1 MKLNIPPEC
10 QTIEYKSN
18 IDVETLKK
26 EIAAISNSIHN
37 SEASNNKC
45 SIYLFITDKG
55 ETIPDYSIKNEDYD
69 KLVELEN
76 WMKTE
81 DIKYS
86 IHEEG
91 DSNKYLVID
100 FFAKLGAIIILNE
113 DKIYTRICSTTTLTD
128 IHTAR
133 ALYTSKDIVLPLKTS
148 TKYNIINFQELEN
161 QVLEFLH
168 INLTIDWMF
177 SHQLVDDTKSK
188 YLTSYGLWL
197 SDLSNRKII
206 INNNEYTGS
215 VFKLYQIFVD
225 TIQPWLNKEPIVD
238 KIHSTRNRNKNIV
251 SATVLREI
259 FFNAIVHS
267 TICNE
272 HYCIIEYDNNK
283 ITFKNSHIYNKRVM
297 NAFHSNQV
305 PPTVPNNQIWFDAI
319 RNLKLVE
326 GSNYGMNE
334 IKKEALEKSYMV
346 AIKYDSSQ
354 FELNV
359 ITGEED
365 KTSLRKKKGKYIIW
379 EK

>member
-10 QTIEYKSN
+10 QTVEYKSN
-18 IDVETLKK
+18 INIETLKK
-26 EIAAISNSIHN
+26 EIAAMSNSVPN
-37 SEASNNKC
+37 REALNNKC
-45 SIYLFITDKG
+45 SIYLFVTDNG
-55 ETIPDYSIKNEDYD
+55 ETIHNNSIKKEDYD
-69 KLVELEN
+69 YLAELEN

-81 DIKYS
+81 EIKYS

-91 DSNKYLVID
+91 DSDKYLVID
-100 FFAKLGAIIILNE
+100 FFAKLGTIIILNE
-113 DKIYTRICSTTTLTD
+113 NEIYARICSTTTLAD

-161 QVLEFLH
+161 QVLNFLH

-215 VFKLYQIFVD
+215 VFKLYQIFID
-225 TIQPWLNKEPIVD
+225 NIEPWLNKEPIVD
-238 KIHSTRNRNKNIV
+238 KIYSTRNRNKNIV

-259 FFNAIVHS
+259 FFNAVAHS

-283 ITFKNSHIYNKRVM
+283 ITFKNSHIYNKKIM
-297 NAFHSNQV
+297 DAFHSNKV

-326 GSNYGMNE
+326 GSNYGLNE
-334 IKKEALEKSYMV
+334 IKKEAFENSYMV

-354 FELNV
+354 FELNI
-359 ITGEED
+359 ITGEEE
-365 KTSLRKKKGKYIIW
+365 KASLRKKKGKYIIW

>member
-1 MKLNIPPEC
+1 MKQNIQAEC

-18 IDVETLKK
+18 INVQKLKK
-26 EIAAISNSIHN
+26 EIAAMSNSIPN
-37 SEASNNKC
+37 REVLSNKC
-45 SIYLFITDKG
+45 SIYLYITDKG
-55 ETIPDYSIKNEDYD
+55 ETITNNSIKKEDYD
-69 KLVELEN
+69 KLAELED

-81 DIKYS
+81 EIKYS

-91 DSNKYLVID
+91 DSDKYLVID

-113 DKIYTRICSTTTLTD
+113 NEIYARSCSSTIPAD
-128 IHTAR
+128 IHIAR
-133 ALYTSKDIVLPLKTS
+133 AIYTSKDIVLPLKTS

-161 QVLEFLH
+161 QVLKFLR

-215 VFKLYQIFVD
+215 VFKLYQIFID
-225 TIQPWLNKEPIVD
+225 NIEPWLNKEPIVD
-238 KIHSTRNRNKNIV
+238 KIHSTRNRNKTIV

-267 TICNE
+267 TIYNE

-283 ITFKNSHIYNKRVM
+283 ITFKNSHIYNKKIM
-297 NAFHSNQV
+297 DAFHSNKV
-305 PPTVPNNQIWFDAI
+305 PPTVPNNQIWFNAI
-319 RNLKLVE
+319 RNVKLVE
-326 GSNYGMNE
+326 GSNYGLNE
-334 IKKEALEKSYMV
+334 IKKDAFNNSYMV

-354 FELNV
+354 FELNI

-365 KTSLRKKKGKYIIW
+365 KASLRKKKGKYIIW